1 MAIIDRTNGI
11 GIAMR
16 LSNTLKGGGKML
28 HGGID
33 IGSESHHVII
43 MDDSGKILCDR
54 KVSHRFS
61 EFHEAIM
68 EFKGIEKQE
77 QGEITFAIEGK
88 NGYGAP
94 FDRILLEN
102 GFKLYNIDN
111 LKLRR
116 FRDVFG
122 AEWRNDRRD
131 AKMLAKMLKLKDH
144 VDAEGDKAFIAVEKA
159 PAINEKLR
167 ILSRH
172 QQSLIEEKVRIQNRL
187 KKRLL
192 ELCPDILEFGDTNGK
207 KLLQLLK
214 KCPDLS
220 KYKNIT
226 LGALLK
232 IETIGKKTAASL
244 LEGLRNIQYVEELT
258 DIYKTIISS
267 YSRRILEL
275 KEEIEILDREL
286 EETGKQSPEVMQ
298 LRSIMGVGT
307 KLSSRLAGEIG
318 DIRRFNKESQLAV
331 YCGVACIDD
340 DSGKSKKT
348 KVVYKANRI
357 CKSTMIEIAGCTIRY
372 VQESK
377 TYYEK
382 KRAEGKDHNHALRC
396 LARQLIKVIFKMLTE
411 NREYICKEELKKA
424 A

>member
-1 MAIIDRTNGI
+1 MKS
-11 GIAMR
+11 
-16 LSNTLKGGGKML
+16 LS
-28 HGGID
+28 GGID

-43 MDDSGKILCDR
+43 MDGTGKVLYDR
-54 KVSHRFS
+54 KVAHKFR
-61 EFHEAIM
+61 EFREVIG
-68 EFKGIEKQE
+68 EFRGIEERE

-94 FDRILLEN
+94 FDRMLIES
-102 GFKLYNIDN
+102 GFKLYNVDN

-144 VDAEGDKAFIAVEKA
+144 MDAEEEKAFIAIEKT
-159 PAINEKLR
+159 PAVHEKLR

-172 QQSLIEEKVRIQNRL
+172 QQSLIDEKVRIQNRL
-187 KKRLL
+187 RKRLL
-192 ELCPDILEFGDTNGK
+192 EVCPDILEFGDTDGK

-214 KCPDLS
+214 KYPEFS
-220 KYKNIT
+220 KYKKIT
-226 LGALLK
+226 LAALLK
-232 IETIGKKTAASL
+232 IETIGKKTAVSIV
-244 LEGLRNIQYVEELT
+244 EGLQNIQYVEELT
-258 DIYKTIISS
+258 GIYKAIISS
-267 YSRRILEL
+267 YCRRILEL
-275 KEEIEILDREL
+275 KEEIEMLDREL
-286 EETGKQSPEVMQ
+286 EETGEKSSEVMK
-298 LRSIMGVGT
+298 LKSMMGVGI

-318 DIRRFNKESQLAV
+318 DIRRFNRESQLAV

-348 KVVYKANRI
+348 KAVYKANRI
-357 CKSTMIEIAGCTIRY
+357 CKATIIEIAGCTIRY

-377 TYYEK
+377 AYYEK

-411 NREYICKEELKKA
+411 NREYIYKEELKKA

>member
-1 MAIIDRTNGI
+1 MKS
-11 GIAMR
+11 
-16 LSNTLKGGGKML
+16 LS
-28 HGGID
+28 GGID

-43 MDDSGKILCDR
+43 MDGNEKVLCDR
-54 KVSHRFS
+54 KVAHKFR
-61 EFHEAIM
+61 EFREVIG
-68 EFKGIEKQE
+68 EFRGIEERE
-77 QGEITFAIEGK
+77 QGKITFAIEGK

-94 FDRILLEN
+94 FDRMLMES
-102 GFKLYNIDN
+102 GFKLYNVDN

-116 FRDVFG
+116 FREVFG

-144 VDAEGDKAFIAVEKA
+144 VDAEEEKAFIAVEKT
-159 PAINEKLR
+159 PAVHEKLR

-172 QQSLIEEKVRIQNRL
+172 QQSLIDEKVRIQNRL
-187 KKRLL
+187 RKRLL
-192 ELCPDILEFGDTNGK
+192 EVCPDILEYGDTDGK

-214 KCPDLS
+214 KYPDFS
-220 KYKNIT
+220 GYKKIT
-226 LGALLK
+226 VAALLK
-232 IETIGKKTAASL
+232 IETIGKKTAVSI
-244 LEGLRNIQYVEELT
+244 LEGLRNIQYVEELAG
-258 DIYKTIISS
+258 IYKMIISS
-267 YSRRILEL
+267 CCHRILEL
-275 KEEIEILDREL
+275 KEEIEMLDKEM
-286 EETGKQSPEVMQ
+286 EVSGEKSAEVMQ
-298 LRSIMGVGT
+298 LKSIKGVGT

-331 YCGVACIDD
+331 YCGVACIND

-348 KVVYKANRI
+348 KAVYKANRI
-357 CKSTMIEIAGCTIRY
+357 CKATMIEIAGCTIRY

-382 KRAEGKDHNHALRC
+382 KRAEGKKHNHALRC

>member
-43 MDDSGKILCDR
+43 MDDSGRVLYDR
-54 KVSHRFS
+54 KVAHRFS
-61 EFHEAIM
+61 EFHEAIV
-68 EFKGIEKQE
+68 EFKGIEKQH

-144 VDAEGDKAFIAVEKA
+144 VDAEEDKAFIAVEKT

-172 QQSLIEEKVRIQNRL
+172 QQGLIEEKVRIQNRL

-192 ELCPDILEFGDTNGK
+192 ELCPDILEFGDTGGK

-214 KCPDLS
+214 KYPDLS

-226 LGALLK
+226 LGTLLK

-275 KEEIEILDREL
+275 KEEIEILDRKL
-286 EETGKQSPEVMQ
+286 EETGKNSSEVMK
-298 LRSIMGVGT
+298 LKSIMGVGI

-331 YCGVACIDD
+331 YCGVACIDN

-348 KVVYKANRI
+348 KAVYKANRI
-357 CKSTMIEIAGCTIRY
+357 CKATMIEIAGCTIRY

-382 KRAEGKDHNHALRC
+382 KRAEGKKHNHALRC

-411 NREYICKEELKKA
+411 NREYIYKEELKEA